1 MLVDN
6 EEFKDVG
13 SSAAIQS
20 DSRPAAVTGPRP
32 SADTIR
38 RLLSSL
44 LHTFLKSFPRSTRT
58 GLKGESAHPVSSGQK
73 YRHKHCYMIK
83 CKVFVENMTK
93 ASVIRT
99 DGMLWR
105 QKHKKYHLEFKVTPV
120 QTVYTSK
127 SLITSSFKSTYGNKV
142 KTRECILLKK

>member
-20 DSRPAAVTGPRP
+20 DSRPAAVTGPRL

-44 LHTFLKSFPRSTRT
+44 RHTFLKSFPRSTRT

-73 YRHKHCYMIK
+73 YRRERCYVIK
-83 CKVFVENMTK
+83 CRVFVENMTK

-99 DGMLWR
+99 DGVLWGR
-105 QKHKKYHLEFKVTPV
+105 KDKKYHLEFKATPV
-120 QTVYTSK
+120 
-127 SLITSSFKSTYGNKV
+127 
-142 KTRECILLKK
+142 

>member
-20 DSRPAAVTGPRP
+20 DSRPAAITGPRL

-58 GLKGESAHPVSSGQK
+58 GLKGESAHPVSSYPGQK
-73 YRHKHCYMIK
+73 YRRKCCYMIK
-83 CKVFVENMTK
+83 CKVFVENMSK

-99 DGMLWR
+99 YGMLWR
-105 QKHKKYHLEFKVTPV
+105 QKDKKYHLEFKA
-120 QTVYTSK
+120 
-127 SLITSSFKSTYGNKV
+127 
-142 KTRECILLKK
+142 TRV

>member
-20 DSRPAAVTGPRP
+20 DSRPTAVTGPRL

-38 RLLSSL
+38 QLLSSL
-44 LHTFLKSFPRSTRT
+44 LHTSLKSFPRSTRT

-73 YRHKHCYMIK
+73 YRRKYCDMIK

-99 DGMLWR
+99 DGMLWG
-105 QKHKKYHLEFKVTPV
+105 QKDKKYHLDFKASPV
-120 QTVYTSK
+120 
-127 SLITSSFKSTYGNKV
+127 
-142 KTRECILLKK
+142 